1 VRPLGLT
8 QQDYDE
14 LEKVENPSRP
24 AEPRSPLPPL
34 TWWDKCLS
42 LLAFAIALVLV
53 LFLLV
58 TAQLCRIGNRR

>member
-1 VRPLGLT
+1 MRPLGIS

-14 LEKVENPSRP
+14 LEGFRIPRP
-24 AEPRSPLPPL
+24 RGEEPSPLPPFTL
-34 TWWDKCLS
+34 WDKCLS